1 MLVVTPRLFYDFSN
15 LDVQNIT
22 VLIEWM
28 EKDILKVE
36 KYNKN
41 IRKHKEQ

>member
-1 MLVVTPRLFYDFSN
+1 MLVVTSRLFYDFSN